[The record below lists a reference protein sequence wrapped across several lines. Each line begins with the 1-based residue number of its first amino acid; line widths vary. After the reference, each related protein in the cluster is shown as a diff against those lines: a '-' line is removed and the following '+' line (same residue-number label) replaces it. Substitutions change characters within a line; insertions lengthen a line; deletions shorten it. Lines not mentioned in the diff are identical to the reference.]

1 MPTFANSP
9 SRSFPVILIWGWPL
23 FPARCLADALL
34 QVAFSGYWFV
44 HWKSHSLSPYQS
56 RAMPRLLCF
65 TAFYWICLGNGW
77 FQRPK
82 MKSSSWAKRPFPQL
96 GFRLSSRMLLWVWG
110 WLTENLQY
118 CLIPPHYRE
127 QRHSPLPISFR
138 GPLTPLGVVWLQSWN
153 SQLPQS
159 Q

>member
-34 QVAFSGYWFV
+34 QAAFSGYWFV
-44 HWKSHSLSPYQS
+44 HWKSHPLSPYQS

-82 MKSSSWAKRPFPQL
+82 MESSSWANRSFPQL

-118 CLIPPHYRE
+118 RLIPPYRE
-127 QRHSPLPISFR
+127 QRHSPHPISFR